1 MAKVK
6 TTESPLYWN
15 GSQWINQVA
24 PPAVLATEE
33 EPEPKKEGEAGP
45 EEEEEKE

>member
-1 MAKVK
+1 MPKVK

-24 PPAVLATEE
+24 PPEVAAPEE
-33 EPEPKKEGEAGP
+33 EPKPGEEGEAGP
-45 EEEEEKE
+45 EEEEEEK